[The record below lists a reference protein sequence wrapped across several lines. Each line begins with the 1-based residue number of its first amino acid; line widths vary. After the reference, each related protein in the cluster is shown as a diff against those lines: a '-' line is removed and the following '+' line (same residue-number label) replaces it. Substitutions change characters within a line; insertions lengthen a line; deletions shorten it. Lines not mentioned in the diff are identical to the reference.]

1 MTDQQKIK
9 TRLQTL
15 YTRFDEASGGSLE
28 ILRDAFER
36 FGETKATQAA
46 AGLAYYTFFSLFP
59 LLLLL
64 ISLTS
69 SILQGDQAQQQTISF
84 IQEAVPVSQQLL
96 EQNIDRVL
104 DLRGTVG
111 IIGLVS
117 LLWSASGAFTI
128 LSQNINRAWAR
139 AEDRNFLQK
148 RLIGF
153 GIIGGIVLL
162 LLLSL
167 ASTTLVN
174 LMPQLTSPLQELGI
188 SVSSLWSLGARL
200 ISWLF
205 TFGMFLALYHW
216 VPNTGVS
223 WQAAAWGAG
232 IAGLGWELAK
242 AGFAWYLRSGL
253 ASYELVYGSLG
264 TVVALLFWIFLSG
277 NVALLGA
284 HLSAAV
290 DRALVDTETA

>member
-1 MTDQQKIK
+1 MADQVK
-9 TRLQTL
+9 TWFQSL
-15 YTRFDEASGGSLE
+15 YTQANEWSGGTLQ
-28 ILRDAFER
+28 ILQDAFKR
-36 FGETKATQAA
+36 FGETRATQAA
-46 AGLAYYTFFSLFP
+46 ASLAYYIFFSLFP
-59 LLLLL
+59 LLLVL

-69 SILQGDQAQQQTISF
+69 SVLQSDQAQQRTISF
-84 IQEAVPVSQQLL
+84 IQDAVPVSQQLL

-128 LSQNINRAWAR
+128 LSQNINRAW
-139 AEDRNFLQK
+139 ETSETRNFLEK
-148 RLIGF
+148 RLVGLGMIGAIF
-153 GIIGGIVLL
+153 VL

-174 LMPQLTSPLQELGI
+174 LLPQLTTPLQEFGI
-188 SVSSLWSLGARL
+188 NSRHLWGLAARL

-205 TFGMFLALYHW
+205 TFGMFLALYRW
-216 VPNTGVS
+216 VPNTKVS
-223 WQAAAWGAG
+223 WRAAAWGAVVAG
-232 IAGLGWELAK
+232 IGWELAK

-253 ASYELVYGSLG
+253 VQYELVYGSLG
-264 TVVALLFWIFLSG
+264 TVVALLFWIYLSG

-284 HLSAAV
+284 HLTAAV
-290 DRALVDTETA
+290 DAAHADNEG

>member
-1 MTDQQKIK
+1 MPDQDKIK
-9 TRLQTL
+9 SRLQAL
-15 YTRFDEASGGSLE
+15 YTQLDDASGG
-28 ILRDAFER
+28 ILRILRNAFER

-69 SILQGDQAQQQTISF
+69 SVLQGDQAQQRTISF

-111 IIGLVS
+111 AIGLVS
-117 LLWSASGAFTI
+117 LLWSASSAFTI
-128 LSQNINRAWAR
+128 LSQNINRAWTR

-148 RLIGF
+148 RLVGL

-167 ASTTLVN
+167 AATTLVN
-174 LMPQLTSPLQELGI
+174 LLPQLTTPLQEIGLN
-188 SVSSLWSLGARL
+188 VSYLWGLAARL
-200 ISWLF
+200 ISWFF
-205 TFGMFLALYHW
+205 TFGMFLALYRW

-223 WQAAAWGAG
+223 WRAAAWGAG
-232 IAGLGWELAK
+232 VAGLGWELAK

-290 DRALVDTETA
+290 DRALGERETA